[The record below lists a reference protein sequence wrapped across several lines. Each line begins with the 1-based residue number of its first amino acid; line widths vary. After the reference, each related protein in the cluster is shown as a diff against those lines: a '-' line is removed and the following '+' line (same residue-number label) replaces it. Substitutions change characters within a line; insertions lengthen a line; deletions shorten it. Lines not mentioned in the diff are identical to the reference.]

1 MTAVTGMKVV
11 TTPSYTGIDDYPDN
25 TSKRLRLGR
34 LHPSELYFLSGVQV
48 PLKYSGYLWGFSCGS
63 VGGGFIFAA
72 IYNNVEHG
80 RRRLDEAGGGVVI
93 FLQLSLW
100 KKIYICIAR

>member
-11 TTPSYTGIDDYPDN
+11 TTPSYTGVDDYPDN

-34 LHPSELYFLSGVQV
+34 LHPSELYFLSEVQV
-48 PLKYSGYLWGFSCGS
+48 PLKYLGYLWGFSCGS
-63 VGGGFIFAA
+63 VGGGFIYAA

-80 RRRLDEAGGGVVI
+80 RRLDEAGEGGCDI
-93 FLQLSLW
+93 FAIITME
-100 KKIYICIAR
+100 IYICIAK